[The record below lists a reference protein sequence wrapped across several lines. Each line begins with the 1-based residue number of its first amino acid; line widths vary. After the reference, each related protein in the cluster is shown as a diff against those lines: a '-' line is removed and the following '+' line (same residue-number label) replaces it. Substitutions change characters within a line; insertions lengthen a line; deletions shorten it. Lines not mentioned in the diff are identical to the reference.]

1 MKRITVSLPDELAA
15 RVEREARRGQTTVS
29 SIVRR
34 SLSEKFGSNAEDGKR
49 HIPFASL
56 GRSGYT
62 DTAER
67 HDEVLAEIY
76 ERRHAERQAE
86 LRDRARD
93 R

>member
-1 MKRITVSLPDELAA
+1 MKRITVSLPDDLAA
-15 RVEREARRGQTTVS
+15 RVEREARRNRTSVS
-29 SIVRR
+29 DVVRR
-34 SLSEKFGSNAEDGKR
+34 SLAERLIPVAEGGKR

-56 GRSGYT
+56 GRSGHT

-76 ERRHAERQAE
+76 EKRHADRTAE
-86 LRDRARD
+86 YLARARD